1 MPGSSQDILA
11 QNNINRFQLIHLLRY
26 IVNVVWQWYIFQHQQ
41 HFPKKHFQ
49 FVEAGQRGRHH
60 PSKVTMMLMVV
71 IIMRIIHV
79 DIGIVELIKFMKH
92 LLDSLIHSGNL
103 KFQPS
108 FWANQALPKRK
119 VRGIIQSSLSS
130 VYALMIITPLISWC
144 DQRLEKT
151 SKLSYFCSWDRQS
164 GKSHAP

>member
-1 MPGSSQDILA
+1 M
-11 QNNINRFQLIHLLRY
+11 NF
-26 IVNVVWQWYIFQHQQ
+26 FQHQQ

-60 PSKVTMMLMVV
+60 PSKVTMMLVLV

-92 LLDSLIHSGNL
+92 LLVSLIHSGNL
-103 KFQPS
+103 KFQLS

-119 VRGIIQSSLSS
+119 VRGIIQSSLSMHWWS
-130 VYALMIITPLISWC
+130 
-144 DQRLEKT
+144 KT
-151 SKLSYFCSWDRQS
+151 SSHYLYYDYVISVWRKRASSPISVLEIGRAGSPMHHRWEDDGNDDRY
-164 GKSHAP
+164 HVIMAIVI